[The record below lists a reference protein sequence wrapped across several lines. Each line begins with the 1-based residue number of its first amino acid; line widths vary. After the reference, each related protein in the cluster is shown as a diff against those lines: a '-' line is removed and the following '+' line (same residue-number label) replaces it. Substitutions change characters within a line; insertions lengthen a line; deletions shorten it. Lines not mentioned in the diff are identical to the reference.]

1 MTTASDD
8 RDGAA
13 VLRDTPP
20 EPTQSGPSLMEVET
34 IMARQDDRSLGEMFG
49 DLTRDFKTL
58 VHQEVQLAKVE
69 LGEKASTMRK
79 GVVLVVGGGL
89 LAYGAF
95 LTVVAAIVL
104 ALIATGLPSW
114 VAALIAAVVLGAIGY
129 LFIHS
134 GITSLRPQHLN
145 PHHTIDTLKEDAQW
159 LRTRVKS

>member
-1 MTTASDD
+1 M
-8 RDGAA
+8 
-13 VLRDTPP
+13 
-20 EPTQSGPSLMEVET
+20 
-34 IMARQDDRSLGEMFG
+34 
-49 DLTRDFKTL
+49 
-58 VHQEVQLAKVE
+58 HQEVQLAKLE

-129 LFIHS
+129 LLIHS